1 MNKPVQKMMLSGQF
15 LMILALE
22 MTNPFL
28 PLLIAHQSNTPVPS
42 VVIYNTLS
50 LILPMLANILL
61 TPIWGLAA
69 DRYGY
74 KPMLMRASWALVL
87 TQASM
92 IFVNS
97 VFWIL
102 IIRLLQG
109 AFAGFL
115 VAMQTYA
122 LSITEWQNKS
132 TQLSRLQSSKAI
144 ATSTAGFLGGLA
156 LSFTN
161 YQGLFGLATLICM
174 GTTVAMHYKLPSPPK
189 HQIKKKSQT
198 LNHSYTS
205 KSVFFFLCVLIML
218 TQIAKFLPDP
228 GFTLYL
234 NKYCSNNLVLIGFLY
249 SLPAMGML
257 CSSVWCGKQFDYCRS
272 QPSLVNQYL
281 IRYSVFG
288 AILMVI
294 QANVDNFYMF
304 GLIRILW
311 GVVLAALLPA
321 LFALCSD
328 RNLLPGYALGLAD
341 SFAKLGNLIGL
352 LLGGLFAFYLPYPA
366 IFLIIAGIY
375 SLFAIFVYGYER
387 LNVRQ
392 MTDFSNSYFNVKS

>member
-1 MNKPVQKMMLSGQF
+1 MNKSVQKMMLAGQF

-28 PLLIAHQSNTPVPS
+28 PLLIAQKSNTPIPS
-42 VVIYNTLS
+42 VVIYNMLS
-50 LILPMLANILL
+50 LILPMVANILL

-74 KPMLMRASWALVL
+74 KSMLMRASWALVL

-102 IIRLLQG
+102 IIRLIQG

-144 ATSTAGFLGGLA
+144 ATSTAGFIGGLA

-161 YQGLFGLATLICM
+161 YQGLFGLATLICL
-174 GTTVAMHYKLPSPPK
+174 GTTVAMHYKLPSSTK
-189 HQIKKKSQT
+189 RQIKNSSQT
-198 LNHSYTS
+198 SHHPLTS

-218 TQIAKFLPDP
+218 AQIAKFLPDP
-228 GFTLYL
+228 GFTLFV

-249 SLPAMGML
+249 SLPSIGML
-257 CSSVWCGKQFDYCRS
+257 CSSVWCGKQFDHCRS

-288 AILMVI
+288 TVLMII
-294 QANVDNFYMF
+294 QANVDNFYLF

-311 GVVLAALLPA
+311 GIVLAALLPA

-328 RNLLPGYALGLAD
+328 RNLLPGYALGLAN

-352 LLGGLFAFYLPYPA
+352 LLGGIFAFYLPYPA
-366 IFLIIAGIY
+366 IFMIIAGIY
-375 SLFAIFVYGYER
+375 SLFAIFVYGYGR
-387 LNVRQ
+387 VNIRQ
-392 MTDFSNSYFNVKS
+392 MTDFSKPYFNVKS

>member
-1 MNKPVQKMMLSGQF
+1 
-15 LMILALE
+15 MILALE

-92 IFVNS
+92 IVVNS

-161 YQGLFGLATLICM
+161 YQGLFGLATLICLS
-174 GTTVAMHYKLPSPPK
+174 TTVAMHYKLPSPPK
-189 HQIKKKSQT
+189 HQIKK
-198 LNHSYTS
+198 NH
-205 KSVFFFLCVLIML
+205 KH
-218 TQIAKFLPDP
+218 
-228 GFTLYL
+228 
-234 NKYCSNNLVLIGFLY
+234 
-249 SLPAMGML
+249 
-257 CSSVWCGKQFDYCRS
+257 
-272 QPSLVNQYL
+272 
-281 IRYSVFG
+281 
-288 AILMVI
+288 
-294 QANVDNFYMF
+294 
-304 GLIRILW
+304 
-311 GVVLAALLPA
+311 
-321 LFALCSD
+321 
-328 RNLLPGYALGLAD
+328 
-341 SFAKLGNLIGL
+341 
-352 LLGGLFAFYLPYPA
+352 
-366 IFLIIAGIY
+366 
-375 SLFAIFVYGYER
+375 
-387 LNVRQ
+387 
-392 MTDFSNSYFNVKS
+392 